1 MPKQPPSTDP
11 EPSVA
16 KRYDGYFLLIPGF
29 LAGIN
34 ASVGMPSGTVVFGSF
49 ALTAA
54 IAVLLDR
61 LNPLGKDGPATG
73 MAAYIGVAMGLA
85 GMSIGYLLARFID
98 YVRAY

>member
-1 MPKQPPSTDP
+1 MSKKQPSTEP
-11 EPSVA
+11 EPPVA

-29 LAGIN
+29 LAGVN
-34 ASVGMPSGTVVFGSF
+34 ASVGMPSGAVVFGSL

-54 IAVLLDR
+54 ISVMLDR
-61 LNPLGKDGPATG
+61 HSPVGKDRPAAGRAAFGGLAFG
-73 MAAYIGVAMGLA
+73 MA